1 MTLSGS
7 IITSETGTVS
17 RTSEH
22 VANISRTN
30 SLIDEPKR
38 SENKGVTPF
47 IPYSCYEKIDRSKL
61 TGFEA
66 LNYQPPKVSPMLQWL
81 NENWLR

>member
-1 MTLSGS
+1 MISNGS
-7 IITSETGTVS
+7 IITNG
-17 RTSEH
+17 
-22 VANISRTN
+22 
-30 SLIDEPKR
+30 LIDEPKR

-66 LNYQPPKVSPMLQWL
+66 LNFRPVPVSPMLQWL
-81 NENWLR
+81 NETWPIQTDHRKVEQ